1 MAEYSLTSN
10 PMKESPKSNPEKMK
24 AKLKPE
30 ELKRIEAGVKRA
42 EGLAKI
48 LDDAYLDPILGLFE
62 GGGDA
67 ASALAGL
74 YIVYEAQR
82 AGVSNWELA
91 KMIGRQGFDFVA
103 GDIPIVGDIFD
114 FFYKSN
120 KKNAEVL
127 RKHFEEISKNV
138 DMTEAMEK
146 DLVERDRTKE
156 RKDLKGLKR
165 RVGPREGKEKR
176 AA

>member
-1 MAEYSLTSN
+1 
-10 PMKESPKSNPEKMK
+10 MKESPKSNPEKMK
-24 AKLKPE
+24 KKLSPE
-30 ELKRIEAGVKRA
+30 ELKRIESGVKRA
-42 EGLAKI
+42 ETLAKV
-48 LDDAYLDPILGLFE
+48 LDDFYLDPIIGLFE
-62 GGGDA
+62 GSGDA
-67 ASALAGL
+67 ATALAGL

-82 AGVSNWELA
+82 AGMSNWELA
-91 KMIGRQGFDFVA
+91 KMVGRQGFDFLA

-114 FFYKSN
+114 FLYKSN

-138 DMTEAMEK
+138 DMTEEMEE

-156 RKDLKGLKR
+156 RKDLKGLKGK
-165 RVGPREGKEKR
+165 VGPKEGKEKR

>member
-1 MAEYSLTSN
+1 
-10 PMKESPKSNPEKMK
+10 MKK
-24 AKLKPE
+24 KLSPE

-42 EGLAKI
+42 ELLAKV
-48 LDDAYLDPILGLFE
+48 LDDAYLDPIIGLFE

-67 ASALAGL
+67 ATALAGL

-91 KMIGRQGFDFVA
+91 KMIGRQGFDFLA

-120 KKNAEVL
+120 KKNAQVL
-127 RKHFEEISKNV
+127 RKHFEEISANA
-138 DMTEAMEK
+138 DMTNELEE
-146 DLVERDRTKE
+146 DLAQRDRSKE
-156 RKDLKGLKR
+156 RKDLKGLR
-165 RVGPREGKEKR
+165 GKVEKR
-176 AA
+176 KNS